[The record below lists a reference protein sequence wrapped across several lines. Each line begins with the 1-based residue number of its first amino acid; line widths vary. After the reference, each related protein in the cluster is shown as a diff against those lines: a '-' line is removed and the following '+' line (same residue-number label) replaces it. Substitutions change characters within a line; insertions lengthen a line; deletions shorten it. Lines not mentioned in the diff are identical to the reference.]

1 MLKKFIIN
9 DYYIFLIYFLPLSFI
24 IGQSVVSINFFL
36 ITLSVLILFIFDYS
50 NFKKIFD
57 LDSKLLSV
65 FFFFIFII
73 QVINYGIT
81 GFKIFSL
88 VRFLALTFLLKYFF
102 LKKNFDIFF
111 KNYFKILFFVF
122 LFIFLDL
129 IYQKI
134 TGVDFFGFKSTDAGN
149 INRLTGP
156 FGNNEYIPG
165 SYIFHVLMPFV
176 IYFICNFSC
185 KKLFLRFLI
194 TTLVSNLFLLSIFIT
209 GERTSFLLAIL
220 SFILLMLIKKN
231 LRLELIFS
239 LFIVFILIFFI
250 SKKDSYYKD
259 RYFIFKDTVIGKEI
273 NSYEK
278 ESFFDSQW
286 GAHYLTSVEI
296 IKRNFLFGSGVR
308 SFRVECGKEIYNH
321 INSKSKDIRCST
333 HPHNFY
339 LEILSETGIFCF
351 IIFMLYLFNNLI
363 NSLKN
368 LFYERELII
377 FLCFFVLF
385 LSLIWPIRATGSI
398 FSNFGGSMMWLNFA
412 FLSSINFKIIRLNK
426 KIILS

>member
-1 MLKKFIIN
+1 
-9 DYYIFLIYFLPLSFI
+9 
-24 IGQSVVSINFFL
+24 
-36 ITLSVLILFIFDYS
+36 
-50 NFKKIFD
+50 
-57 LDSKLLSV
+57 
-65 FFFFIFII
+65 
-73 QVINYGIT
+73 
-81 GFKIFSL
+81 
-88 VRFLALTFLLKYFF
+88 
-102 LKKNFDIFF
+102 
-111 KNYFKILFFVF
+111 
-122 LFIFLDL
+122 
-129 IYQKI
+129 
-134 TGVDFFGFKSTDAGN
+134 
-149 INRLTGP
+149 
-156 FGNNEYIPG
+156 
-165 SYIFHVLMPFV
+165 MP
-176 IYFICNFSC
+176 
-185 KKLFLRFLI
+185 
-194 TTLVSNLFLLSIFIT
+194 
-209 GERTSFLLAIL
+209 
-220 SFILLMLIKKN
+220 
-231 LRLELIFS
+231 
-239 LFIVFILIFFI
+239 FFI

-426 KIILS
+426 KIILP